1 MDVSEPKRLS
11 KKQQKLIWLVGF
23 VLVAFSVAAFILVSK
38 KQAED
43 KRLAAR
49 EAKQEK
55 LVLEKLDD
63 LEQDSTLLGDD
74 IINRTLIVFSDF
86 NCQECSDFA
95 NGVLRDLVVAPG
107 DVTGT
112 GSPIRI
118 DFRTTSPESD
128 KVAYGMYA
136 AGEQGRAWQ
145 FIFNFYKQ
153 DPSFPVSYE
162 QIKNIA
168 IESGV
173 EDINKWEEDYKS
185 PAWKTKIKAI
195 QDQARSQGL
204 LQTPRV
210 VIIDP
215 SGEFRITKLGLNS
228 TVKDFAREIQNQDA
242 SGTITKKEFSQVKD
256 GLGKMEVLGIYGPSK
271 IETNDPESGEIPDSC
286 LYYLDPDIASPSFY
300 YELCFSQDK
309 LKSKKKV
316 NRKPIDKLVE

>member
-1 MDVSEPKRLS
+1 MGVSEPKRLS
-11 KKQQKLIWLVGF
+11 KKQQKLVWLVGF
-23 VLVAFSVAAFILVSK
+23 VLVALSVAAFILISK

-43 KRLAAR
+43 KRLATR

-55 LVLEKLDD
+55 LFLERLDE
-63 LEQDSTLLGDD
+63 LEQNGTLLGDD

-86 NCQECSDFA
+86 NCQECRDFA
-95 NGVLRDLVVAPG
+95 NDVLKDLVVAPG
-107 DVTGT
+107 DATGT
-112 GSPIRI
+112 GSPIMI
-118 DFRTTSPESD
+118 DFRTTSPDSD
-128 KVAYGMYA
+128 EVAYGMYA

-153 DPSFPVSYE
+153 DRSFPVSYE

-168 IESGV
+168 IEAGV
-173 EDINKWEEDYKS
+173 EDIKKWEDDYEN
-185 PAWKTKIKAI
+185 PIWKTKIKAI
-195 QDQARSQGL
+195 QDQAKSQGL

-228 TVKDFAREIQNQDA
+228 TIKDFAREIQNQDA
-242 SGTITKKEFSQVKD
+242 NGTMSKKEFSQVKY
-256 GLGKMEVLGIYGPSK
+256 GLGQIETLRIYGPSK

-286 LYYLDPDIASPSFY
+286 LYYLDPDIANPSFY
-300 YELCFSQDK
+300 YELCFSQVK

-316 NRKPIDKLVE
+316 NRRPIDKLVE